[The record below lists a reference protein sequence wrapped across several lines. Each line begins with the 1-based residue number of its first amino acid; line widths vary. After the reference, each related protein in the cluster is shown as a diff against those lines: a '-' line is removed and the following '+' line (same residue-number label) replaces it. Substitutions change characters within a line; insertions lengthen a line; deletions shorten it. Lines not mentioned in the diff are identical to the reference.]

1 MLRNRHHILVLA
13 LAEGVLLGPDPSLAG
28 GRVCPVDLRMVGTL
42 CDIDCDGLFR
52 NTFPNKS
59 LTDIFAVDA
68 EGLEA
73 LMSVQHPHSV
83 VTSVKLTILRSGLGR
98 RRRSRCGWGSSG

>member
-1 MLRNRHHILVLA
+1 MLRDRHHILVLA
-13 LAEGVLLGPDPSLAG
+13 LAEGILLGPDPSLAGCEAG

-59 LTDIFAVDA
+59 LTDIFAIDA

-73 LMSVQHPHSV
+73 LMLV
-83 VTSVKLTILRSGLGR
+83 
-98 RRRSRCGWGSSG
+98 